1 MLKREIPE
9 FAHKLNEMFPDAK
22 TELYYNNEFQLLI
35 AILMSA
41 QATDKQVN
49 IVNRNFFDFLI
60 TPEDGLKMDVDY
72 IKEFINSLSFFNNK
86 AENIKKTCKIL
97 ITQHNSKIPRTLEEL
112 TQLAWVWI
120 KTAKVFLAVIDDAPY
135 IWVDTHVHRVLN
147 RLGLVNTKSPNE
159 TDKKISKNFT
169 KQNHGMLHNTLV
181 LFWRYHCIARK
192 PKCETCPFQD
202 KCKYYKKV
210 FLKEKTLKVKE

>member
-1 MLKREIPE
+1 MIKKDIPF
-9 FAHKLNEMFPDAK
+9 FAETLDKMFPDAE

-49 IVNRNFFDFLI
+49 KVNRNFFNFLK
-60 TPEDGLKMDVDY
+60 TPQDGIDMWAEE
-72 IKEFINSLSFFNNK
+72 IKEFIDSISFYNNK
-86 AENIKKTCKIL
+86 SENIVKTCHL
-97 ITQHNSKIPRTLEEL
+97 IINEYDSKIPKTIEEL
-112 TQLAWVWI
+112 IKLNWVWI
-120 KTAKVFLAVIDDAPY
+120 KTAKVFLAVTEDAPY

-159 TDKKISKNFT
+159 TDKKISSGFT
-169 KQNHGMLHNTLV
+169 KDNHSMLHNTLV
-181 LFWRYHCIARK
+181 LFWRYQCVARK
-192 PKCETCPFQD
+192 PKCETCPFQE

-210 FLKEKTLKVKE
+210 FLKEEKKLS